1 MKGSFSPYFLSYE
14 DINSRAESF
23 LATHHPKLKLPVPI
37 EEIVEFNL
45 RMDIFPFPNLRRT
58 FDIEGFISGD
68 LSLIYVDDFIYSNR
82 PTRYRFTLAH
92 EIGHFMLHKELI
104 QNIHPKSIS
113 DWKDFIDKIDG
124 ETRNWL
130 EWQAYTF
137 GGLVLVPRSTLLRHF
152 QSELDSLKDKIALV
166 KSKNLPVDSY
176 KEYVIDAIA
185 NKLVKTYDV
194 SRDVLVKR
202 ISKEIEKGILSIS

>member
-1 MKGSFSPYFLSYE
+1 VKGTFSPYFLSYE
-14 DINSRAESF
+14 DINSHAESF
-23 LATHHPKLKLPVPI
+23 LATHNPRLRLPVPI
-37 EEIVEFNL
+37 EEIAEFNL
-45 RMDIFPFPNLRRT
+45 RIDIFPFPNLQRT

-68 LSLIYVDDFIYSNR
+68 LSCIYVDDFIYSNR
-82 PTRYRFTLAH
+82 PRRYRFTLAH
-92 EIGHFMLHKELI
+92 EIGHFVLHKELI
-104 QNIHPKSIS
+104 QNIRPKSIP
-113 DWKDFIDKIDG
+113 DWKDFIDNIDE

-137 GGLVLVPRSTLLRHF
+137 GGLVLVPRTSLVGHF
-152 QSELDSLKDKIALV
+152 QYELDSLKDKIALV

-176 KEYVIDAIA
+176 QEYVIDAIA

-202 ISKEIEKGILSIS
+202 ISKEIEKGFLAIS